1 VVFFSEGDGYYFYL
15 KLIEYDV
22 SGVNLGGV
30 NVVGC
35 YLFWVVLMMF
45 DVNLVGVNST
55 GRYVSGY

>member
-1 VVFFSEGDGYYFYL
+1 MVFFSEGDGYYFYL